1 MTVTLFDTRE
11 QIELLRP
18 ELDRRI
24 AAVIDSGRFILGP
37 EVAEFEKEFASYL
50 GTRHVIGVGNG
61 TDALTLS
68 LRALGV
74 GAGDDVVVPSFTFYA
89 TAEAIVNVGATPVFC
104 DIDPDTFNVTAA
116 TVERALTPST
126 SAVVIVHLF
135 GTPAP
140 LTDLRALADRHGI
153 ALVEDAAQA
162 PGARHD
168 GTRAGAVGDAASFS
182 FFPSKNLFCLGDG
195 GAIATS
201 RDDVAE
207 RARLLRTHGSRDKQ
221 TYSEIGFNSRL
232 DAVHAAALRLVLPRL
247 DELNAARRAIA
258 AAYAEAHEEA
268 GLGDLVALPA
278 IPAASE
284 PVHHL
289 FVARS
294 ERRDDLIAA
303 LDERGIES
311 RSLYRV
317 PVHRQPPMAGFAKAV
332 ELPGTDRAAETN
344 FALPIGPTRGPDMAR
359 QVMEVVRSALQG

>member
-1 MTVTLFDTRE
+1 MTITLFDTRE

-24 AAVIDSGRFILGP
+24 SAVIDSGRFILGP
-37 EVAEFEKEFASYL
+37 EVAAFEEEFARYL
-50 GTRHVIGVGNG
+50 GARHVVGVGNG

-74 GAGDDVVVPSFTFYA
+74 GAGDEVVVPSFTFYA

-104 DIDPDTFNVTAA
+104 DIDPDTFNVTAE
-116 TVERALTPST
+116 TVERVLTPST
-126 SAVVIVHLF
+126 SAVIVVHLF

-140 LTDLRALADRHGI
+140 MTDLRALADRHGI

-162 PGARHD
+162 TGARHE
-168 GTRAGAVGDAASFS
+168 GRRVGAIGDAASFS

-221 TYSEIGFNSRL
+221 TYSEIGCNSRL
-232 DAVHAAALRLVLPRL
+232 DAVQAAALRLLLPRL
-247 DELNAARRAIA
+247 DELNAARRTIA
-258 AAYAEAHEEA
+258 AAYADAHQEA
-268 GLGDLVALPA
+268 GLGDLVALPVS
-278 IPAASE
+278 PAGSE

-294 ERRDDLIAA
+294 ERRDELIAA
-303 LDERGIES
+303 LDESGVES
-311 RSLYRV
+311 RSLYQV
-317 PVHRQPPMAGFAKAV
+317 PVHRQPPMAVFAKAI
-332 ELPGTDRAAETN
+332 ELPATDRAAETN
-344 FALPIGPTRGPDMAR
+344 LALPIGPTRRADMAR
-359 QVMEVVRSALQG
+359 QVIETLRSALQG